1 MDNPQTIWLHKN
13 KVLLLIFLISAAFV
27 MLFSYSTSIFYPN
40 YYGSSYGGDAAQ
52 FLTIGKAWAEGK
64 IPYKEM
70 FDHKGPIIFFI
81 DMLGFLFFGSKSGI
95 MIFQIVFIFATC
107 IFLYKI
113 AMLSGKKSPQYG
125 IIAIVVSLIVLKA
138 SYCNGNSVEEYC
150 LPFITVSVY
159 FQVEFLSQYSSGSKK
174 QITHNPWIAFFYG
187 LTFAVGFLTRL
198 TNVLPICLGVLEI
211 TVLLILHKQFQ
222 NLLQNIAGFLA
233 GFFVLFLPFLIY
245 FAVHGAAFDF
255 LYAAIGFNIEYSA
268 AMSSWLR
275 SATSDKVISFFKEYG
290 AFFACAFSIPLTF
303 RRRKYTLTVL
313 YILWFLSEGYLFG
326 SGQSFVQ
333 YAIITIPQVVLLLN
347 EIMLLDNSEHLS
359 LSKVIAVCMV
369 SIFCYNS
376 VLQYFPVALDIYQ
389 KSKKAE
395 VREYQPLIDMI
406 PENEKSSFVAYGGN
420 DFKDLYLIEDLM
432 PCYKYFVIQDWHAKF
447 SDSIKQDIHEVYA
460 NGNAQWILT
469 QDGSTTVIQDVLDE
483 DYVQVASAGEYR
495 LWNRK
500 Q

>member
-174 QITHNPWIAFFYG
+174 TNNP
-187 LTFAVGFLTRL
+187 
-198 TNVLPICLGVLEI
+198 
-211 TVLLILHKQFQ
+211 
-222 NLLQNIAGFLA
+222 
-233 GFFVLFLPFLIY
+233 
-245 FAVHGAAFDF
+245 
-255 LYAAIGFNIEYSA
+255 
-268 AMSSWLR
+268 
-275 SATSDKVISFFKEYG
+275 
-290 AFFACAFSIPLTF
+290 
-303 RRRKYTLTVL
+303 
-313 YILWFLSEGYLFG
+313 
-326 SGQSFVQ
+326 
-333 YAIITIPQVVLLLN
+333 
-347 EIMLLDNSEHLS
+347 
-359 LSKVIAVCMV
+359 
-369 SIFCYNS
+369 
-376 VLQYFPVALDIYQ
+376 
-389 KSKKAE
+389 
-395 VREYQPLIDMI
+395 
-406 PENEKSSFVAYGGN
+406 
-420 DFKDLYLIEDLM
+420 
-432 PCYKYFVIQDWHAKF
+432 
-447 SDSIKQDIHEVYA
+447 
-460 NGNAQWILT
+460 
-469 QDGSTTVIQDVLDE
+469 
-483 DYVQVASAGEYR
+483 
-495 LWNRK
+495 
-500 Q
+500 